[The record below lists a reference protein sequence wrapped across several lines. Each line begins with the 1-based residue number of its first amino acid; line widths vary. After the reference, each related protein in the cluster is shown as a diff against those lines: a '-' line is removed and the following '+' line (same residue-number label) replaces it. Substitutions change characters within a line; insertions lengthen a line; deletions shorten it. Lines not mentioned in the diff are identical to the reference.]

1 MTRGLL
7 AGTVVIAC
15 ACGGA
20 SGPGPGPGPD
30 TARTIAFQQGDV
42 SGAQSCPGTGTWDQ
56 FLAHEQ
62 STDASAY
69 KGASDSWTK
78 LKAAGATDGYIAIWA
93 DKPAECDAI
102 NHESLTTGR
111 VVDIAAIH
119 FKDESTA
126 AAAYKGK
133 DAALG
138 IDVSALAKF
147 QGMGGTAVQ
156 GQATGLGDNSI
167 EAGILIG
174 GQPLYA
180 AYWEHGDFVIVVYG
194 FSLPMTDG
202 RKIASTVN
210 TRVH

>member
-1 MTRGLL
+1 MTRALL
-7 AGTVVIAC
+7 AGTVAVVC
-15 ACGGA
+15 ACGGS
-20 SGPGPGPGPD
+20 SGPGPTG
-30 TARTIAFQQGDV
+30 AQAIAFQQSDV

-62 STDASAY
+62 STDPNAY
-69 KGASDSWTK
+69 RGASDSWTK

-102 NHESLTTGR
+102 NHESVTTGR
-111 VVDIAAIH
+111 VVDVAAIH

-138 IDVSALAKF
+138 IDVSALAQF

-156 GQATGLGDNSI
+156 GQTTGLGDNSI
-167 EAGILIG
+167 EAGILLS

-180 AYWEHGDFVIVVYG
+180 AYWQHSSFVIVVYG
-194 FSLPMTDG
+194 FDLPMTDG
-202 RKIASTVN
+202 RKLATTVN
-210 TRVH
+210 SRVQ

>member
-7 AGTVVIAC
+7 AATIAIGC
-15 ACGGA
+15 ACGSP
-20 SGPGPGPGPD
+20 SGPGPTG
-30 TARTIAFQQGDV
+30 AQAIAFQQGDV
-42 SGAQSCPGTGTWDQ
+42 SGAQSCAGTGTWDQ

-62 STDASAY
+62 STDPNAY
-69 KGASDSWTK
+69 RGASDSWNK

-93 DKPAECDAI
+93 DKPSECDAL
-102 NHESLTTGR
+102 NHETQTTGR

-119 FKDESTA
+119 FQDDSTA

-138 IDVSALAKF
+138 IDVSALAQF

-167 EAGILIG
+167 EAGILLG

-180 AYWEHGDFVIVVYG
+180 AYWQHSAFVIVVYG
-194 FSLPMTDG
+194 FDLPMTDG
-202 RKIASTVN
+202 RKIATTVN
-210 TRVH
+210 GRVH

>member
-7 AGTVVIAC
+7 AGTVAVVC
-15 ACGGA
+15 ACGVS
-20 SGPGPGPGPD
+20 SGPGPTG
-30 TARTIAFQQGDV
+30 AQAIAFQQSDV

-56 FLAHEQ
+56 FLAHEK
-62 STDASAY
+62 STDPNAY
-69 KGASDSWTK
+69 TGASDSWTK

-102 NHESLTTGR
+102 NHESVTTGR

-138 IDVSALAKF
+138 IDVSALAQL
-147 QGMGGTAVQ
+147 QGMGGTAVE

-167 EAGILIG
+167 EAGILIS
-174 GQPLYA
+174 GQPLFA
-180 AYWEHGDFVIVVYG
+180 AYWQHSSFVIVVYG
-194 FSLPMTDG
+194 FDLPMTDG
-202 RKIASTVN
+202 RKIATTVN
-210 TRVH
+210 GRVQ